1 MTKYFRILIVIQS
14 LVMMTQRSYSQHD
27 PQYSHFHF
35 NQMMFNPA
43 YAGLD
48 DSWSSTLL
56 VRNQWVGFDGL
67 PLTQTISSHAPID
80 FLHGGIGLSI
90 MNDLAGAERTTTATL
105 SYAYHLEV
113 GKGILSFGI
122 GGGILQNAI
131 DGEKLRAPEGNYEGG
146 INHNDQFI
154 PVKMTSAFAPNA
166 SAGIYFKSKKLDMGL
181 GVSHLIESEVHL
193 EAPNNTTTIQYKRH
207 YYFNAGY
214 TINISDDISVRPN
227 MMIKTDLVQ
236 TQAELNAMIIIRK
249 NIWTGL
255 AFRGYGQNS
264 YDALIGFIGMN
275 LTEKIKIGY
284 SYDFNVSGL
293 RNYNSGTHEIV
304 LNYRLPF
311 GKPFDPGKIIYNPR
325 NL

>member
-1 MTKYFRILIVIQS
+1 MIKYFLTLLVIQS

-27 PQYSHFHF
+27 PQYSHCHF

-56 VRNQWVGFDGL
+56 VRNQWVGLDGL

-90 MNDLAGAERTTTATL
+90 MNDLAGAERTTSATV
-105 SYAYHLEV
+105 SYAFHFEL
-113 GKGILSFGI
+113 GQGILSFGV

-146 INHNDQFI
+146 IDHNDQFI
-154 PVKMTSAFAPNA
+154 PVKMTSAFAPEA
-166 SAGIYFKSKKLDMGL
+166 SAGIYFKNKKIDLGL
-181 GVSHLIESEVHL
+181 GVSHLLESQVQL
-193 EAPNNTTTIQYKRH
+193 EAPNNTTTLKYMRH
-207 YYFNAGY
+207 FYFNAGY
-214 TINISDDISVRPN
+214 NIDITDNVSIKPN
-227 MMIKTDLVQ
+227 IMIKSDLVQ
-236 TQAELNAMIIIRK
+236 TQAELNAMVFIK
-249 NIWTGL
+249 ENIWTGL
-255 AFRGYGQNS
+255 AFRGYSKNS

-275 LTEKIKIGY
+275 LTGNIKIGY
-284 SYDFNVSGL
+284 SYDFNVSAL

-311 GKPFDPGKIIYNPR
+311 GNSYDPGKIIYNPR
-325 NL
+325 SL